1 MDGSLPGRLGAAT
14 AYINRI
20 GTAVPPN
27 DVHQAF
33 IDFAESL
40 LPDARTRR
48 LFARMAERS
57 GITHRYSHLRPDA
70 ANAPSLDDAGFY
82 RRGAFPGTG
91 ARMLAYEEQATA
103 LALQAI
109 ERLAID
115 PVAITHLIVASCTG
129 FSAPGLDQ

>member
-1 MDGSLPGRLGAAT
+1 MDGSFPGRLGAAT

-48 LFARMAERS
+48 LFGRMAERA
-57 GITHRYSHLRPDA
+57 GITHRYSHLSPNPP
-70 ANAPSLDDAGFY
+70 NAPSLDVTGFY
-82 RRGAFPGTG
+82 RRGAFPGTA
-91 ARMLAYEEQATA
+91 ARMRFYEE
-103 LALQAI
+103 
-109 ERLAID
+109 
-115 PVAITHLIVASCTG
+115 H
-129 FSAPGLDQ
+129 